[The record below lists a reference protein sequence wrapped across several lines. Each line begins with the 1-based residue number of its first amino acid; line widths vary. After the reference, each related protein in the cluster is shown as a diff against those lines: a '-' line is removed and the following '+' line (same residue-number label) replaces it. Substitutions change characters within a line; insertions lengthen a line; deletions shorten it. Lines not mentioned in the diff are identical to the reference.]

1 MDDRASLVCHSL
13 KPVPDRFRKRDSH
26 LPNVESRGSRK
37 EHGVLLGQER
47 QAFFFWL
54 VNTVSKTIWR
64 SHWGN
69 FILSNQFIFRGGH
82 IMNRRWYFGAL
93 MVMALVLGTMNTGRS
108 AEVLFKDYDVV
119 IVEDL
124 KVPTGSPAPE
134 SSGVQ
139 MAEKAVYQLSRYSQ
153 KYKLFETVVKEGGKV
168 QEIPAGKKVLVI
180 KGEVKEYTRES
191 VGRRIGRSFLPGG
204 EFTGTAAF
212 AAHYQFI
219 DKASGKV
226 IYETDLRTG
235 ATGSN
240 DSVEY
245 AMDRNG
251 EALAKLIT
259 KYKGK

>member
-1 MDDRASLVCHSL
+1 MKGKSFL
-13 KPVPDRFRKRDSH
+13 
-26 LPNVESRGSRK
+26 GI
-37 EHGVLLGQER
+37 LLGL
-47 QAFFFWL
+47 A
-54 VNTVSKTIWR
+54 
-64 SHWGN
+64 
-69 FILSNQFIFRGGH
+69 
-82 IMNRRWYFGAL
+82 M
-93 MVMALVLGTMNTGRS
+93 VLGTSGMGMS
-108 AEVLFKDYDVV
+108 AEILFKDYDVLV
-119 IVEDL
+119 IQTL
-124 KVPTGSPAPE
+124 NVPSGSPAPE

-139 MAEKAVYQLSRYSQ
+139 MAEKAVYQMSRYNEKS
-153 KYKLFETVVKEGGKV
+153 KLFDMVVKEGSKGK
-168 QEIPAGKKVLVI
+168 EIPAGKKVLVI

-191 VGRRIGRSFLPGG
+191 VGRRVGRSFIPGG

-219 DKASGKV
+219 DKATGKV

-235 ATGSN
+235 STGSN